1 MEKIL
6 GKMRKGDNIMR
17 SFAYVITDKAGI
29 HARPAGTVVK
39 TAQKFASDILIKK
52 GEKEADAKKLMQV
65 MALGAKYGEEITVEV
80 SGDDEETACPVVEA
94 VFREQL

>member
-1 MEKIL
+1 
-6 GKMRKGDNIMR
+6 MR

-52 GEKEADAKKLMQV
+52 GEKEADAKKLMQL
-65 MALGAKYGEEITVEV
+65 MSLGVKGGEEISVTAE
-80 SGDDEETACPVVEA
+80 GTDEEEACAAMERVLKEN
-94 VFREQL
+94 L

>member
-1 MEKIL
+1 MK
-6 GKMRKGDNIMR
+6 

-39 TAQKFASDILIKK
+39 AAQKYVSDILIKK
-52 GEKEADAKKLMQV
+52 GDKEADAKKLMQV
-65 MALGAKYGEEITVEV
+65 MSLGVRCGEEIVVEV
-80 SGDDEETACPVVEA
+80 SGEDEGEACPAVEA